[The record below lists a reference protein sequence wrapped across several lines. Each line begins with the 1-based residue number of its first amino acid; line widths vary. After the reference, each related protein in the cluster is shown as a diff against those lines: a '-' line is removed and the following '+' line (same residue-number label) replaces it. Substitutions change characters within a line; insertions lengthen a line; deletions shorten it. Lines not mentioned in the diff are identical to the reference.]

1 MSSDVQRSQGA
12 PSVARRLRDRFL
24 ELLPVRL
31 ANLSAEGLH
40 CEPGV
45 VVKSSG
51 RLRLG
56 KNVVLQ
62 RGCLLHCGGRDWSN
76 YEGSIELGDHVVVGP
91 HCVLYGAGTIKVG
104 THTHFGPGS
113 MVMAQ
118 SGNPDSVNRQSIRPG
133 HVNEPVVIGKGVW
146 IGAGAVV
153 LGGTT
158 LGDNCT
164 VGPNS
169 VVAGHFEPG
178 TTIIGNPGRAAR
190 RRDPPGQRD

>member
-1 MSSDVQRSQGA
+1 MNSDIQKRQCA
-12 PSVARRLRDRFL
+12 PSVARRLTDLFL

-31 ANLSAEGLH
+31 VKFSAEGLR

-62 RGCLLHCGGRDWSN
+62 RGCLLHCGGRDWSD
-76 YEGSIELGDHVVVGP
+76 YKGSIDLGDHVVVGP
-91 HCVLYGAGTIKVG
+91 HCVLYGAGTITVG

-118 SGNPDSVNRQSIRPG
+118 SGDPDSMNRQSNRPG
-133 HVNEPVVIGKGVW
+133 HVNEPVAIGKGVW
-146 IGAGAVV
+146 IGAGAVI

-178 TTIIGNPGRAAR
+178 TTVIGNPGRSAR
-190 RRDPPGQRD
+190 RQNQSNQRN